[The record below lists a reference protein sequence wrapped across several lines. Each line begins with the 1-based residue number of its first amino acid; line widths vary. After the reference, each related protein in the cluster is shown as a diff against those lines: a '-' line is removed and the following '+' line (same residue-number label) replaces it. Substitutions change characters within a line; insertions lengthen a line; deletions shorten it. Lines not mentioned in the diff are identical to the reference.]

1 MHPAP
6 ARRLARSYLLAPGSH
21 ERLLQEVFGAGAD
34 AVVLDLEEA
43 VAAEHKTLARQL
55 VAATLRQHAEET
67 RPDTFVRINPVES
80 GAWREDLDAVVG
92 PGLDGVRVARTETA
106 HEIDQV
112 HALLTL
118 LERER
123 DLPLGRL
130 AVIPTVETAA
140 GLLAAERI
148 AAAPR
153 VRALAFG
160 PVDFLR
166 DVCAGPDAG
175 DYETLHARAHLVVVS
190 RAAGILPPIAP
201 VYARLTDEDD
211 LRRSS
216 EAARRLGFFGRFC
229 VHPSQMPLLHAV
241 FTPSS
246 SEVSGSRALLALL
259 AEETGN
265 GDRPTLRDGRPVDP
279 GVVDRARAFAELAAR
294 LGLG

>member
-1 MHPAP
+1 MDLAP

-21 ERLLQEVFGAGAD
+21 DRLLQEVFTAGSD
-34 AVVLDLEEA
+34 AVVLDLEET
-43 VAAEHKTLARQL
+43 VAAEHRTLARERI
-55 VAATLRQHAEET
+55 AATLRQHAGHSGPEI
-67 RPDTFVRINPVES
+67 FVRINPVES

-92 PGLDGVRVARTETA
+92 AGLDGVRVARTEAA
-106 HEIDQV
+106 HELDQV

-123 DLPLGRL
+123 GLPSGRL
-130 AVIPTVETAA
+130 AVIPTIETAA
-140 GLLAAERI
+140 GLLDAARI

-166 DVCAGPDAG
+166 DVCAGPEAG

-201 VYARLTDEDD
+201 VCARLTDEDD

-229 VHPSQMPLLHAV
+229 VHPSQMALLHAV
-241 FTPSS
+241 FTPSA
-246 SEVSGSRALLALL
+246 SELSDSRTLLALL
-259 AEETGN
+259 DESGN
-265 GDRPTLRDGRPVDP
+265 GDRPTLRDGRTVDR
-279 GVVDRARAFAELAAR
+279 GVADRARAFAELAAR
-294 LGLG
+294 LGL